1 MSAEPGRAV
10 KREIKDELEPEV
22 TFGDLFDEGPEEE
35 DKEEAEEEVGEGNGN
50 EETGGQDE
58 VFGMLVA
65 CTFRCEF
72 NHGDPLDPTWL

>member
-1 MSAEPGRAV
+1 MLTQEPCRRSRAERSRGRSRTSS
-10 KREIKDELEPEV
+10 KEV
-22 TFGDLFDEGPEEE
+22 TFGDLFDEGPEE
-35 DKEEAEEEVGEGNGN
+35 DDNEEAKEEVGEGNGD

-72 NHGDPLDPTWL
+72 NHGVR